1 MRITIGLSG
10 ASGLIYG
17 IRMLEILKTVPEVET
32 HLVLSQGA
40 KMNIAIEVQ
49 AGSTADFIIDW

>member
-40 KMNIAIEVQ
+40 KICC
-49 AGSTADFIIDW
+49 

>member
-17 IRMLEILKTVPEVET
+17 IRMLEILKTRARGGDA
-32 HLVLSQGA
+32 SGA
-40 KMNIAIEVQ
+40 L
-49 AGSTADFIIDW
+49 AGREDEHRHRDPVGAQ